1 MKPPAPRV
9 LIVDDDEMFR
19 RVLAGE
25 LQRLGFDIASV
36 ATGEAALE
44 RLASDAPEIVLLDL
58 RLPGMGGLDVLKAI
72 RERSPST
79 DVIMLTGHGSIDTA
93 IESMRMGAFDFVAKP
108 CPLEELQVR
117 IERALE
123 RQALR
128 QASDACSSAASRRQT
143 SAARSREQRRV
154 PPRTA
159 S

>member
-58 RLPGMGGLDVLKAI
+58 RLPGMGGLDVLKAV

-93 IESMRMGAFDFVAKP
+93 IESMRMIPF
-108 CPLEELQVR
+108 
-117 IERALE
+117 
-123 RQALR
+123 
-128 QASDACSSAASRRQT
+128 S
-143 SAARSREQRRV
+143 
-154 PPRTA
+154 
-159 S
+159 